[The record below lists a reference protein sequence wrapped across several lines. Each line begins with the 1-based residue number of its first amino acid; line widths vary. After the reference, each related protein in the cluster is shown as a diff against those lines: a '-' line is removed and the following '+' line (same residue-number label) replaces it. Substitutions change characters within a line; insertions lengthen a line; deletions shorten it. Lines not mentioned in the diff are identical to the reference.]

1 MERARKSRRRGNGQT
16 SAPAQI
22 LRRRE
27 VSAGGVVWRRS
38 RGGAF
43 EVALIRPRQSRAWSL
58 PKGHL
63 EQGETPRQ
71 AAIREVREETGLEVR
86 SADPLG
92 QIAYVF
98 SWRDRK
104 DGPLTRIFK
113 RVEYFLME
121 CAGGDISEH
130 DHEVDEVAWRPLNKA
145 LARATYENEREI
157 LSKARERLA
166 AAGRAPRRGATGASP
181 RSKA

>member
-1 MERARKSRRRGNGQT
+1 MSRARKSRRRERGKKG
-16 SAPAQI
+16 APAEIQ
-22 LRRRE
+22 RRRE
-27 VSAGGVVWRRS
+27 VSAGGVVWRRA
-38 RGGAF
+38 RNGAF
-43 EVALIRPRQSRAWSL
+43 EVALIRPRGSKAWAL

-63 EQGETPRQ
+63 EPGESARE
-71 AAIREVREETGLEVR
+71 AAIREVREETGLEVA

-121 CAGGDISEH
+121 CAGGNFADH
-130 DHEVDEVAWRPLNKA
+130 DHEVQDVAWRPLKKA

-157 LSKARERLA
+157 LSKARARLA
-166 AAGRAPRRGATGASP
+166 VERRPARIRATGAAP
-181 RSKA
+181 RPRA

>member
-1 MERARKSRRRGNGQT
+1 MTRAQKSGRRQRGKKR
-16 SAPAQI
+16 AQSQI
-22 LRRRE
+22 QRRRE
-27 VSAGGVVWRRS
+27 LSAGGVVWRRA
-38 RGGAF
+38 RNGAL
-43 EVALIRPRQSRAWSL
+43 EVALIRPRHSKAWAL

-63 EQGETPRQ
+63 EEGETARE
-71 AAIREVREETGLEVR
+71 AAIREVREETGLEVA

-121 CAGGDISEH
+121 CAGGDVADH
-130 DHEVDEVAWRPLNKA
+130 DHEVDEVAWRPLNRA

-157 LSKARERLA
+157 LSKARARLSPRE
-166 AAGRAPRRGATGASP
+166 RAPRSGASAAPP
-181 RSKA
+181 RSRA